1 MVSETSLTNEVG
13 MSLAVGRG
21 DEIWALQAPKHTVL
35 TYGWKSEFL
44 PRSWWIFPKEFNPM
58 NLHQWLYYHINLK

>member
-1 MVSETSLTNEVG
+1 MMSETSITNEVD

-21 DEIWALQAPKHTVL
+21 DERWALQAPKHTIL

-44 PRSWWIFPKEFNPM
+44 PRSWWIFLE
-58 NLHQWLYYHINLK
+58 NLIL